1 MDSPRVLIVEDDADL
16 QAALETT
23 LQSHGYDV
31 SLASNG
37 AEAIEQLSER
47 EPPSAVIVDLLMP
60 GVVGQELLEYL
71 RADDTLADVRVAIVT
86 GSPKL
91 APAGYQVFAKPVDSA
106 RLLAFLRHGVTE
118 ADDQSKSPRAR

>member
-1 MDSPRVLIVEDDADL
+1 MDTPRVLIVEDDLDL

-23 LQSHGYDV
+23 LQNHGYDV

-37 AEAIEQLSER
+37 AEAIEQLSEGH
-47 EPPSAVIVDLLMP
+47 PPTAVIVDLLMP

-71 RADDTLADVRVAIVT
+71 RADDTLADIRVAIVT

-91 APAGYQVFAKPVDSA
+91 APEGYEVFAKPVDA
-106 RLLAFLRHGVTE
+106 ERLLEFLRQGVAANDE
-118 ADDQSKSPRAR
+118 KLLEPR